1 MHPVPLPLLPPQRG
15 YESDIPV
22 LDEVPTLESIL
33 NQVRGEGW
41 VICELDEVGCVYRG
55 MCVVFHFPPPQDADD
70 TLSVEELG
78 LEDGLVDM
86 ELLGSQGA
94 ESWKDTITR
103 GDNGLASQYTSSVTA
118 HTKPLSL
125 PACHVPHLCWLYL
138 YSFPPLPLCP
148 LPLHSSILLPPS
160 PVPPFW
166 SSTLSS
172 ASLLCPSP
180 SPRPPPDSLPT
191 AVLLPTPLS
200 VSRHSTNCHG
210 NSRNLL

>member
-1 MHPVPLPLLPPQRG
+1 
-15 YESDIPV
+15 
-22 LDEVPTLESIL
+22 
-33 NQVRGEGW
+33 
-41 VICELDEVGCVYRG
+41 
-55 MCVVFHFPPPQDADD
+55 
-70 TLSVEELG
+70 
-78 LEDGLVDM
+78 M

-148 LPLHSSILLPPS
+148 LPLHSSILSPPS

-166 SSTLSS
+166 SSTLAS
-172 ASLLCPSP
+172 A
-180 SPRPPPDSLPT
+180 PPPAPPLLQTPSLQLCCCRLPCQFQDTPQTVT
-191 AVLLPTPLS
+191 ATQEICCECSQLLVCVCEVTRPCSTHRRRRTHLALQHALHPGALWLLWEHPKDAFFYL
-200 VSRHSTNCHG
+200 VSCMSPPD
-210 NSRNLL
+210 L